1 MKPTKIDHRLRRK
14 KRIRAKVFGTAQ
26 KPRLTVFL
34 SLSTVYAQLI
44 DDVAQK
50 TIASAASKKG
60 KNMKEAVK
68 VGEDIAAK
76 AKALKIG
83 AVVFDRNGR
92 KYHGRV
98 KALADAVRAAGL
110 QF

>member
-1 MKPTKIDHRLRRK
+1 MKPTKIQHRDRRK
-14 KRIRAKVFGTAQ
+14 KRIRAKIFGTNK

-34 SLSTVYAQLI
+34 SLSKVYAQLI

-50 TIASAASKKG
+50 TLAAAASKKG
-60 KNMKEAVK
+60 KNIKDAVK
-68 VGEDIAAK
+68 VGEEIAAK

-83 AVVFDRNGR
+83 TVVFDRNGR